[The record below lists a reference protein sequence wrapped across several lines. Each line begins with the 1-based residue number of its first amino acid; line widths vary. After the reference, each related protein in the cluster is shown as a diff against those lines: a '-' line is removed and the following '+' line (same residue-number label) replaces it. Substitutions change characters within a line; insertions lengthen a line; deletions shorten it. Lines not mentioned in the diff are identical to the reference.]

1 LNNDRLG
8 PSGFLII
15 DKPAGITSFDVIREL
30 RRMLRIKKLGHSGVL
45 DKPAM
50 GVLVIGANRATR
62 LFELFGVFEKEYSAD
77 IWLGLS
83 TSTDDLTGELVQ
95 VGEAAL
101 PEREALEKALALYSG
116 AFLQIPPAF
125 SLTKKGGRE
134 LYRYA
139 LAGEAVEV
147 EPKSVAMLDYR
158 LVEFETGID
167 ARGVIAE
174 DSKLAPDVD
183 KLPKLA
189 RARVELR
196 CSGGF
201 YVRSLARDAGADLGT
216 NGTLGSLTRTRV
228 GPFHLANALTLDAV
242 ANAITDGKQAED
254 LLLPLAAIAPEES
267 RLYVD
272 ASQLSMVRNG
282 RSISRFRQHLP
293 AAAQEKGD
301 TVYAIAPG
309 DELVA
314 VLKVRSTNPHGLVEL
329 KPSRVLN

>member
-1 LNNDRLG
+1 MTNERLG

-62 LFELFGVFEKEYSAD
+62 LFELFGVFEKEYAAD

-95 VGEAAL
+95 LGEGAL
-101 PEREALEKALALYSG
+101 PTRDALEQALAHYSG
-116 AFLQIPPAF
+116 TFLQIPPAF

-139 LAGEAVEV
+139 LAGEVVEV
-147 EPKSVAMLDYR
+147 EPKSVAMLDFR
-158 LVEFETGID
+158 VVDFETGID
-167 ARGVIAE
+167 PRSA
-174 DSKLAPDVD
+174 LAPDCKLEAAAG
-183 KLPKLA
+183 KLPQLA

-228 GPFHLANALTLDAV
+228 GPFNLANALTLDAV
-242 ANAITDGKQAED
+242 ANAVSDGKQAED
-254 LLLPLAAIAPEES
+254 LLLPLSAIAPEES

-293 AAAQEKGD
+293 AAAQERGD
-301 TVYAIAPG
+301 TVFAIAPG

-329 KPSRVLN
+329 RPSRVLN

>member
-1 LNNDRLG
+1 MADKMG
-8 PSGFLII
+8 PSGFLIV

-30 RRMLRIKKLGHSGVL
+30 RRMLHIKKLGHSGVL

-62 LFELFGVFEKEYSAD
+62 LFELFGMFEKEYAAD

-83 TSTDDLTGELVQ
+83 TTTDDLTGELVQ
-95 VGEAAL
+95 TSAGDFPAR
-101 PEREALEKALALYSG
+101 PALEQALAHYSG
-116 AFLQIPPAF
+116 SFPQIPPAF

-139 LAGEAVEV
+139 LAGEAVDV
-147 EPKSVAMLDYR
+147 APKQVSMLDYKITDYT
-158 LVEFETGID
+158 TGID
-167 ARGVIAE
+167 PRSVIDP
-174 DSKLAPDVD
+174 DSKLAPALDA
-183 KLPKLA
+183 LPPLA

-201 YVRSLARDAGADLGT
+201 YVRSLARDTGADLGT
-216 NGTLGSLTRTRV
+216 CGTLGALTRTRV
-228 GPFHLANALTLDAV
+228 GPFCLQDALSLDRV
-242 ANAITDGKQAED
+242 AQALTDGKRAED
-254 LLLPLAAIAPEES
+254 LLLPLSAIAPEET

-272 ASQLSMVRNG
+272 ASQLDMVRNG

-293 AAAQEKGD
+293 PAAAERGD

-309 DELVA
+309 NELVA
-314 VLKVRSTNPHGLVEL
+314 VLKVRGTNAHGLVEL